1 MYPQFNQF
9 FCDSL
14 NLPLSKKLDV
24 VSTII
29 FTIKLLFCLSMF
41 LITWIYSYK
50 LKKID
55 KSLRLRKQ
63 YFALLLLP
71 YSVMVTDKILKL
83 SIGNNFNTAF
93 SVHYV
98 DCLSNLITSFLLMT
112 IHLSIEVK
120 KHIFLP

>member
-14 NLPLSKKLDV
+14 NLNLTSTLQTT
-24 VSTII
+24 STII
-29 FTIKLLFCLSMF
+29 FTIKLIFCLTMF

-83 SIGNNFNTAF
+83 SKDTPFNTAF
-93 SVHYV
+93 SVHYI

-112 IHLSIEVK
+112 IHLSIELK
-120 KHIFLP
+120 KQIFLP